1 MGIHSSVH
9 RGSQRAGE
17 QRKIAKNAY
26 PYKVGPVSL
35 DLLSTDVLNQTWVI
49 RHLVDD
55 EGDYP
60 GAKRIRSYEE
70 DGLDEQ
76 GGKAV
81 GYDLE
86 NRGVLI
92 SNPLRKLQR
101 SLLKTAS

>member
-1 MGIHSSVH
+1 MGIHSLIH
-9 RGSQRAGE
+9 QGSQRAVE
-17 QRKIAKNAY
+17 QGKIAKNAY

-49 RHLVDD
+49 QHLVDD

-60 GAKRIRSYEE
+60 GAKQIRSYEE
-70 DGLDEQ
+70 DELAEQ

-86 NRGVLI
+86 NRGILI
-92 SNPLRKLQR
+92 SNPLRNLQR
-101 SLLKTAS
+101 SLLKTA